1 MAITGAELLS
11 DLGELLLDPDGD
23 IWDSDFKVARINE
36 GLNLIA
42 SLRPDTTAVTEALVL
57 AQTAKQDLPTGGTRL
72 LDVPMNTDGLP
83 VRKINRESMNES
95 VPSWSTTTGSAI
107 EHFMFDE
114 ETPKVFWVYPVPAT
128 AAVSVQISYSK
139 LPTVFTALSSSVGI
153 DDIFIPAVI
162 DFVLSRCYGMETK
175 GVDFGK
181 AATHLNNFYTALGV
195 KAQSDAILKQVQES

>member
-139 LPTVFTALSSSVGI
+139 LPTVLLHCLLLLELTIYSFLLLSILFYRDATGWKLKALIS
-153 DDIFIPAVI
+153 
-162 DFVLSRCYGMETK
+162 E
-175 GVDFGK
+175 
-181 AATHLNNFYTALGV
+181 
-195 KAQSDAILKQVQES
+195 KQPPT